1 RGAQR
6 EPKGGPKLNDL
17 PQRVVLPLDDE
28 GALAA
33 RLGELGGDSG
43 EERLRVDL
51 VAALLRRAREPA
63 TRPLRKSSSAS
74 RPPLPPSTGRPPWA
88 TARPRPPASA
98 LTSVVGDD
106 ELRTLPGKVD
116 APRRVLD
123 PTLYP
128 AGDPGAMTVLPPR
141 ELAIDAR

>member
-1 RGAQR
+1 DPDDVGPFRCALLRRLSAGDDAELRPRGLGLAR
-6 EPKGGPKLNDL
+6 SGKH
-17 PQRVVLPLDDE
+17 RVVV
-28 GALAA
+28 AA

-74 RPPLPPSTGRPPWA
+74 RPTLPPSTGRPPWA

-98 LTSVVGDD
+98 LTSVVGD
-106 ELRTLPGKVD
+106 
-116 APRRVLD
+116 
-123 PTLYP
+123 
-128 AGDPGAMTVLPPR
+128 
-141 ELAIDAR
+141 